1 MVSQAGEYLYC
12 IIRCGEQRT
21 FGDVAPLGGESG
33 SVYTVPHQGQA
44 LVVSD
49 AEAGQYDVTRAN
61 MLAHQRVQERV
72 MREFTVLPVRF
83 GTVAAGHA
91 PAQDIQKLLQKR
103 GEEFEA
109 LLADMEGKVELGLKA
124 LWRDEKAIYQEILA
138 ENAAIRRLR
147 DGLVG
152 KPPEVARF
160 QGIPLGEMVKKALD
174 QKREREAA
182 GLLASLRPLAYRTQ
196 ESAIVV
202 DRMIVNAAFLVA
214 RSREEEFDRAVRRL
228 DEDLGQRIIFKYVG
242 PVPPYNFVNI
252 VVNWLDL

>member
-1 MVSQAGEYLYC
+1 MT
-12 IIRCGEQRT
+12 IT
-21 FGDVAPLGGESG
+21 FI
-33 SVYTVPHQGQA
+33 
-44 LVVSD
+44 
-49 AEAGQYDVTRAN
+49 
-61 MLAHQRVQERV
+61 
-72 MREFTVLPVRF
+72 
-83 GTVAAGHA
+83 GH
-91 PAQDIQKLLQKR
+91 
-103 GEEFEA
+103 GY
-109 LLADMEGKVELGLKA
+109 V
-124 LWRDEKAIYQEILA
+124 
-138 ENAAIRRLR
+138 
-147 DGLVG
+147 GLVTATVFADFG
-152 KPPEVARF
+152 NTVYVIGHTPKKINNLKK
-160 QGIPLGEMVKKALD
+160 GIIPIFEPGLGEMVKKALD